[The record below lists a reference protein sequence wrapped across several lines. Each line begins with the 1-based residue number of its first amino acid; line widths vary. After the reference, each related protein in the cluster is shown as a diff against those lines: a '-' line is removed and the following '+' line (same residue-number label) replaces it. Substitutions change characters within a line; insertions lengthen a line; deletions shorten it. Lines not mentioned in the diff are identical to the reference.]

1 MDNYDVSKV
10 TKDMFLNFLTAL
22 SAEIKRAADPAVV
35 RKVIELTDYYNDKPM
50 LSTEGTLSEN
60 AYNFLHECMYLSNYS
75 KIHEIKQFM
84 QAITK
89 KSGLG
94 SVIGLMPVPSTTED
108 NGSSETSKH
117 YKSFGSAEEQPIVVM
132 MRSIPRKDFSA
143 YLECSFMKYN
153 MRNGKKSGTNDTGK
167 AMQYAKWYFE
177 FKRNFGITV
186 DGQFVRA

>member
-1 MDNYDVSKV
+1 MLNKIPKFTKEMFEKFVFTMNADIQTGASPTIKSHVIRITDRYAGKSMFANGEPTTAAKNMVMDFFVVAYDTVD
-10 TKDMFLNFLTAL
+10 KDVKKFVFNAL
-22 SAEIKRAADPAVV
+22 
-35 RKVIELTDYYNDKPM
+35 M
-50 LSTEGTLSEN
+50 
-60 AYNFLHECMYLSNYS
+60 
-75 KIHEIKQFM
+75 
-84 QAITK
+84 
-89 KSGLG
+89 KSG
-94 SVIGLMPVPSTTED
+94 IYAIPKEKEDETTTED
-108 NGSSETSKH
+108 DGSSETSKH
-117 YKSFGSAEEQPIVVM
+117 YKSFGRVEEQPIVVM

>member
-10 TKDMFLNFLTAL
+10 TKD
-22 SAEIKRAADPAVV
+22 D
-35 RKVIELTDYYNDKPM
+35 
-50 LSTEGTLSEN
+50 
-60 AYNFLHECMYLSNYS
+60 
-75 KIHEIKQFM
+75 
-84 QAITK
+84 
-89 KSGLG
+89 
-94 SVIGLMPVPSTTED
+94 
-108 NGSSETSKH
+108 GSSETSKH
-117 YKSFGSAEEQPIVVM
+117 YKSFGRVEEQPIVVM

-186 DGQFVRA
+186 DGQFVHA

>member
-1 MDNYDVSKV
+1 MDNKV

-22 SAEIKRAADPAVV
+22 SAELKRGYSPAVV
-35 RKVIELTDYYNDKPM
+35 RKVIELTDYYNDKPL

-89 KSGLG
+89 KSGLC
-94 SVIGLMPVPSTTED
+94 SVIGLMPVNETTTED

-132 MRSIPRKDFSA
+132 MRSTPRKDFSA